1 MTEWRGI
8 KVGGLYKRLTN
19 IGEDSGVLA
28 LVVGFEPPEPG
39 PRKRIVRVILLEE
52 GEVVSAKTSGIHSS
66 GIMGTFGLR
75 HHQFYKE
82 VV

>member
-39 PRKRIVRVILLEE
+39 PRSAGVRVILLEE
-52 GEVVSAKTSGIHSS
+52 GQVVSAKTSGIHSS
-66 GIMGTFGLR
+66 GNMGTFGHR
-75 HHQFYKE
+75 CHRFYKE